1 MSEHGDPAVVTGGD
15 RAGRMLAT
23 AGGWLLGAV
32 FLTVGRLR
40 RGRRK
45 ALHPRGAVVPG
56 LVHRHGGAATGVA
69 WLDEPGEDHVIV
81 RLSRSLGLP
90 PPCPD
95 VLGLAVRIPVG
106 VGQGYGDV
114 LLATTGSGKLGRY
127 LLRPARRPD
136 AATHSSLFPFRTPS
150 GPILLAAFPSTDRP
164 GHYAL
169 AHSGLTGDWTR
180 FGTLQLLPPAEHADA
195 PVSFDPVVNAVPGL
209 DSYPWA
215 RRLRQY
221 AYAGARR
228 ARQVH

>member
-1 MSEHGDPAVVTGGD
+1 MSGQRGTAVVTLRE

-23 AGGWLLGAV
+23 GGGWLLGAV
-32 FLTVGRLR
+32 FFMVGRLR

-45 ALHPRGAVVPG
+45 ALHPRGAVVSG

-69 WLDEPGEDHVIV
+69 WLDQPGTDDVIV

-95 VLGLAVRIPVG
+95 VLGLAMRIPVG
-106 VGQGYGDV
+106 HGYGDV

-127 LLRPARRPD
+127 LLRPARR
-136 AATHSSLFPFRTPS
+136 AETATHSSLFPFRTPS
-150 GPILLAAFPSTDRP
+150 GPLLLAAFPATDRS
-164 GHYAL
+164 GHFEL
-169 AHSGLTGDWTR
+169 AHSGLTSDWTR
-180 FGTLQLLPPAEHADA
+180 FGTLNLLPPAEHADA
-195 PVSFDPVVNAVPGL
+195 QVSFDPVVNTVPGL
-209 DSYPWA
+209 GSYPWA

-221 AYAGARR
+221 AYAAARR